1 MPSDSNSEAGQ
12 YSSNDSTRGELAG
25 QVVAVFGAGSRADGL
40 SNGQAAALTFARA
53 GAAVACIDLD
63 GSAAEHVAEQ
73 IVREGGAA
81 IAIQADV
88 TDEDD
93 VIRVF
98 STTRT
103 EWEPPSAVHNN
114 VGVALAG
121 AVTDLDRHQW
131 DRGLALNL
139 SSCYLTA
146 RHALPAMLDR
156 GKGAIV
162 NVSST
167 ASIRDTG
174 YVYPVYNAAKAGVN
188 QLTISL
194 ALTYAAQGIRV
205 NAVLPGL
212 IDTPIGRQVT
222 DANDLDKAM
231 ATRHAA
237 SPTHRMGTP
246 WDVANAAL
254 FLLSDR
260 AAYVNGVLLPV
271 DGGLSA
277 RCL

>member
-1 MPSDSNSEAGQ
+1 MSHTTPHRADHN
-12 YSSNDSTRGELAG
+12 NELAG

-40 SNGQAAALTFARA
+40 SNGQAAAMTFARA
-53 GAAVACIDLD
+53 GATVACIDLD
-63 GSAAEHVAEQ
+63 GSAADHVAQQ
-73 IVREGGAA
+73 ITEEGGTAVA
-81 IAIQADV
+81 IEADV
-88 TDEDD
+88 TNEAD
-93 VIRVF
+93 VVRAFKTATDTFEAPHAI
-98 STTRT
+98 
-103 EWEPPSAVHNN
+103 HNN

-121 AVTDLDRHQW
+121 AVTDLDRQQW

-146 RHALPAMLDR
+146 RHGLPAMLER

-174 YVYPVYNAAKAGVN
+174 YVYPVYNAAKAAVN
-188 QLTISL
+188 QLTVSL
-194 ALTYAAQGIRV
+194 ALTYADRGVRV

-222 DANDLDKAM
+222 DAEDAAKAI

-237 SPTHRMGTP
+237 SPTGRMGTP

-260 AAYVNGVLLPV
+260 AAYVNATLLTV